1 MWRSLVAHL
10 TGGQGV
16 AGSNPVIPTNFRKE
30 QRVSRGRLARFVL
43 GRESMPSVRRRRGLR
58 IAVLLS
64 LPVSAAGLSSQAPD
78 TSTRAVVA
86 AVAQY
91 VADYQR
97 DLTSILADESY
108 AQDVISRMPGD
119 PTGARSR
126 RMASEVFF
134 MFMPGT
140 RDWMAIRDVIA
151 VDGVPV
157 EDRPDIRQA
166 LEVLSST
173 EVAAALKRQNSRF
186 NIGRILRNFSEPTL
200 SLLVFD
206 ANHRRRFSFERTRV
220 RNDGNAVLVTL
231 AFTERET
238 PTLITDPRRGRIFS
252 TGEVVV
258 EAGTGRVRWA
268 VLRAKSGEI
277 KVELTTDYARDER
290 LDMWVP
296 AVFRET
302 YERGRPPRRLEA
314 DTEYEHLV
322 CEARYRNFR
331 RFQTSARIK

>member
-1 MWRSLVAHL
+1 
-10 TGGQGV
+10 
-16 AGSNPVIPTNFRKE
+16 
-30 QRVSRGRLARFVL
+30 
-43 GRESMPSVRRRRGLR
+43 MPSGWRRRQRGLR
-58 IAVLLS
+58 ICMLLS
-64 LPVSAAGLSSQAPD
+64 LPLSIAGLSSQGPD

-91 VADYQR
+91 VSDYQR

-108 AQDVISRMPGD
+108 AQDVVSLMPRD
-119 PTGARSR
+119 PTVARSR
-126 RMASEVFF
+126 RMTSEVFF

-151 VDGVPV
+151 VDGAPV

-166 LEVLSST
+166 LDVLSPT
-173 EVAAALKRQNSRF
+173 EVAAALKRHNSRF

-206 ANHRRRFSFERTRV
+206 ANHRERFSFERKRV
-220 RNDGNAVLVTL
+220 RKEENVVLVTL
-231 AFTERET
+231 AFTERES
-238 PTLITDPRRGRIFS
+238 PTLIADPLRGRILS
-252 TGEVVV
+252 TGEVIV
-258 EAGTGRVRWA
+258 EAGTGRVRRA
-268 VLRAKSGEI
+268 VLRANSGEI
-277 KVELTTDYARDER
+277 KVELTTDYTRDEK

-302 YERGRPPRRLEA
+302 YERGTPPRRLEA
-314 DTEYEHLV
+314 DTEYEHVV

-331 RFQTSARIK
+331 RFQTSVRIK

>member
-1 MWRSLVAHL
+1 
-10 TGGQGV
+10 
-16 AGSNPVIPTNFRKE
+16 
-30 QRVSRGRLARFVL
+30 
-43 GRESMPSVRRRRGLR
+43 
-58 IAVLLS
+58 VLLS
-64 LPVSAAGLSSQAPD
+64 LPLWVAGLSSQGPD

-86 AVAQY
+86 ATAQY
-91 VADYQR
+91 VAGYQR

-108 AQDVISRMPGD
+108 AQDVVSRMPRD
-119 PTGARSR
+119 PSAPRSR

-151 VDGVPV
+151 VDDVGV

-166 LEVLSST
+166 LDDLSST
-173 EVAAALKRQNSRF
+173 DVAATLKRQNSRF
-186 NIGRILRNFSEPTL
+186 NIGRIVRNFSEPTL

-206 ANHRRRFSFERTRV
+206 ANHRGRFSFERKRV
-220 RNDGNAVLVTL
+220 RNEGGAVLVTL
-231 AFTERET
+231 AFAERES
-238 PTLITDPRRGRIFS
+238 PTLIADPRRGRIFS

-258 EAGTGRVRWA
+258 EAGTGRVRRA
-268 VLRAKSGEI
+268 VLWANSGEI
-277 KVELTTDYARDER
+277 KVELTTDYTRDEN
-290 LDMWVP
+290 LDMLVP

-302 YERGRPPRRLEA
+302 YTRGTPPRRLEA
-314 DTEYEHLV
+314 DTEYEHVV

>member
-1 MWRSLVAHL
+1 M
-10 TGGQGV
+10 
-16 AGSNPVIPTNFRKE
+16 GSPVLFFGETMP
-30 QRVSRGRLARFVL
+30 L
-43 GRESMPSVRRRRGLR
+43 GWRRRPRALQVC
-58 IAVLLS
+58 VLLS
-64 LPVSAAGLSSQAPD
+64 VPFSVAGLSSQGPD
-78 TSTRAVVA
+78 TSTRAVVT

-91 VADYQR
+91 VAAYQR
-97 DLTSILADESY
+97 SLTSILADESY
-108 AQDVISRMPGD
+108 AQDVVSLMPSD
-119 PTGARSR
+119 PTATRSR

-166 LEVLSST
+166 LDVLSSND
-173 EVAAALKRQNSRF
+173 VAVALKRQNSRF

-206 ANHRRRFSFERTRV
+206 ATHRGRFSFERKRV
-220 RNDGNAVLVTL
+220 RNDGHAVLVTL
-231 AFTERET
+231 AFTERES
-238 PTLITDPRRGRIFS
+238 PTLIGDPLRGRILS
-252 TGEVVV
+252 TGEVIV
-258 EAGTGRVRWA
+258 EAGTGRVRRA
-268 VLRAKSGEI
+268 VLRANSGEI
-277 KVELTTDYARDER
+277 KVELTTDYTRDEV

-296 AVFRET
+296 ALFRET
-302 YERGRPPRRLEA
+302 YERGTPPRRLEA
-314 DTEYEHLV
+314 DTEYEHVV